1 MNYSK
6 KLLVLYYSGSDKLT
20 SWMIKIRES
29 IKKEKNQ
36 IVLKL
41 FQLLAISYMKHFQKD
56 FEELKSLDCMGH
68 F

>member
-1 MNYSK
+1 MARSI
-6 KLLVLYYSGSDKLT
+6 LFRQRQADF
-20 SWMIKIRES
+20 MDDQIRES

>member
-1 MNYSK
+1 
-6 KLLVLYYSGSDKLT
+6 
-20 SWMIKIRES
+20 MIKIRES